1 MATRRKP
8 AFEGEPVE
16 DLFAGS
22 PRGEKRSPA
31 MQQFFRA
38 KEQVPD
44 ALIFFRM
51 GDFYELFHED
61 AVIAARALDI
71 TLTARG
77 KNTDG
82 TMIPMAGVPHH
93 AASAYL
99 ARLIEQGFRVAIC
112 EQMVD
117 PSTVKGVVPR
127 EIVRIV
133 TPGLSLD
140 PETLE
145 SRVDN
150 WLVVGL
156 ARAGSIAVA
165 AFDLG
170 RGEARVGSV
179 RDEVEWLAELARL
192 EPREVLHQGF
202 TPATESAMRTL
213 FPKARL
219 GAPPKPSE
227 ATEQHVAHLTGVAR
241 EALHVA
247 LTYAQASLPMNA
259 LRVDAIIPLAAH
271 ASLELDEPALRN
283 LEILK
288 SLNGDRQGSLLHAVD
303 LTVSAMGARALRR
316 RLVRPLADLS
326 RIRERHEAVAYLASG
341 SALRSDVR
349 KTLRDLRDLER
360 LLARIETGLGS
371 PKDVGDVRN
380 ALALAGTLGALLREA
395 PSEVATVPELAS
407 ALAAK
412 LLASLEPELP
422 TVANQGGLICRGVDA
437 SIDTLR
443 DRASKL
449 RDDLLAL
456 ETRERDANGIASLK
470 IGYTRVFGHY
480 IEVTRAN
487 LRSVPAHFKRKQ
499 TIANG
504 ERYTTDEL
512 DEIERDLQRT
522 EDELHQR
529 ESELF
534 EALRNEVSRA
544 SPELRRVAHWLARVD
559 VSAAFAE
566 LAVRDAYVRPVL
578 DESRALT
585 LLKSRHPVVEQSI
598 PSGDFVP
605 NDIELDGAGMRLTLL
620 TGPNMA
626 GKSTAMRQV
635 AISVILAQAG
645 SFVPCA
651 QATIGLVDRI
661 YTRVGAS
668 DNLARGQSTFMVE
681 MAETASLLQGATARS
696 LVLLDEVGRGTS
708 TYDGLA
714 IARAVAEHLVDAV
727 KCRALFATH
736 YHELCELAG
745 TRPLH
750 IRNVNVAAREH
761 DGRIV
766 FLHQLL
772 PGAASRSYGVDVAK
786 LAGLPE
792 SVVTRAR
799 EMLRTLEESPR
810 KSDAPP
816 AATLN
821 AAPSMK
827 PAERA
832 VLDALKRL
840 DVNATTPMDAL
851 RQLSDWAT
859 RVRAD

>member
-1 MATRRKP
+1 MSTRRKA

-16 DLFAGS
+16 
-22 PRGEKRSPA
+22 EKRSPA

-71 TLTARG
+71 TLTGRG
-77 KNTDG
+77 KNADG
-82 TMIPMAGVPHH
+82 SLIPMAGVPHH

-112 EQMVD
+112 EQMAD

-156 ARAGSIAVA
+156 VQKGAIAVA

-192 EPREVLHQGF
+192 EPREVLFEGF
-202 TPATESAMRTL
+202 TAATESAMRTL
-213 FPKARL
+213 FPRARF
-219 GAPPKPSE
+219 GTPPKPSE
-227 ATEQHVAHLTGVAR
+227 ATAKHVANVDVASR
-241 EALHVA
+241 DALHAA
-247 LTYAQASLPMNA
+247 LTYAQLSLPMSP
-259 LRVDAIIPLAAH
+259 LRVDAIVPLSAH

-288 SLNGDRQGSLLHAVD
+288 SLSGERQGSLLHAVD
-303 LTVSAMGARALRR
+303 LTVSSMGARALRR
-316 RLVRPLADLS
+316 RLVRPLADLA
-326 RIRERHEAVAYLASG
+326 RIRERHEAVAFFVQE
-341 SALRSDVR
+341 ALLRADVR

-380 ALALAGTLGALLREA
+380 ALAVAATLGELLHQA
-395 PSEVATVPELAS
+395 PGEVLVVAELAS
-407 ALAAK
+407 ALTQK
-412 LLASLEPELP
+412 LIASLEPDLP
-422 TVANQGGLICRGVDA
+422 TVANQGGLIRLGVDA
-437 SIDTLR
+437 AIDALRTRASSLR
-443 DRASKL
+443 DG
-449 RDDLLAL
+449 LLAL

-487 LRSVPAHFKRKQ
+487 LRSVPSHFKRKQ

-529 ESELF
+529 EAELF
-534 EALRNEVSRA
+534 ETLRSEVSAA
-544 SPELRRVAHWLARVD
+544 SPQLRRVAQWLARVD

-566 LAVRDAYVRPVL
+566 LAVRDAYVQPTL
-578 DESRALT
+578 DESRSLH

-605 NDIELDGAGMRLTLL
+605 NDVLLEGAAMRLTLL

-661 YTRVGAS
+661 FTRVGAS

-681 MAETASLLQGATARS
+681 MAETASLLRGATARS

-714 IARAVAEHLVDAV
+714 IARAVAEHLVDEV

-736 YHELCELAG
+736 YHELCELAA
-745 TRPLH
+745 TRPEF

-761 DGRIV
+761 EGRIV

-792 SVVTRAR
+792 PVIARAR
-799 EMLRTLEESPR
+799 EMLRTLEEGPR
-810 KSDAPP
+810 ASDAPP
-816 AATLN
+816 PQTTSN
-821 AAPSMK
+821 APSLK
-827 PAERA
+827 PSERA
-832 VLDALKRL
+832 VLDALKHF
-840 DVNATTPMDAL
+840 DANATTPLEAL
-851 RQLSDWAT
+851 RQLADWSS
-859 RVRAD
+859 RLRAD